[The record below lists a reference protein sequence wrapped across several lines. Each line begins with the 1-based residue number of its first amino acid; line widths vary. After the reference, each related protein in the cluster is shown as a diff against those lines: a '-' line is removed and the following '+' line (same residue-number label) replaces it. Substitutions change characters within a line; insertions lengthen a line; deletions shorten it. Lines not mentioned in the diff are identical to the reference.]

1 MVLGQLKV
9 HLGKKLNLDLNL
21 TPRRKVHSKWIIDLN
36 VRAKTVNFRTKQG
49 PCDLAFGSDYLE
61 IAPKA
66 QG

>member
-1 MVLGQLKV
+1 MVLGQLKI

-49 PCDLAFGSDYLE
+49 RFW
-61 IAPKA
+61 
-66 QG
+66 Q